1 MHQISFTGLLLT
13 HSKELE
19 RKYFLG
25 DGFLSFCSALMTFVG
40 GVLGV
45 ITSQKKGRKVALHLS
60 SFLLFCGSLFC
71 LSSDKGLFLFGRVL
85 NGIGVGVTFTVT
97 QIYTSEISPD
107 KYRGCLVS
115 LFSLSLAIGQAVP
128 AFLFVIGNGVSILL
142 LLLIVQTYL
151 LIKT

>member
-19 RKYFLG
+19 SKYFLREG
-25 DGFLSFCSALMTFVG
+25 VLSFCSALMTFVG
-40 GVLGV
+40 GLSGVL
-45 ITSQKKGRKVALHLS
+45 ISEKKGRKVALHLS

-71 LSSDKGLFLFGRVL
+71 LSSDQGLFLSGRIL
-85 NGIGVGVTFTVT
+85 NGTGVGVTFTVT
-97 QIYTSEISPD
+97 QIYVSEISPD

-128 AFLFVIGNGVSILL
+128 NFLSIIGDEVSI
-142 LLLIVQTYL
+142 
-151 LIKT
+151 

>member
-1 MHQISFTGLLLT
+1 MT

-19 RKYFLG
+19 SKYFLG

-40 GVLGV
+40 GLFGV
-45 ITSQKKGRKVALHLS
+45 VVSEKKGRKVALHMS
-60 SFLLFCGSLFC
+60 SVLLFCGSLCC
-71 LSSDKGLFLFGRVL
+71 LSSDKGLFILGRVL

-128 AFLFVIGNGVSILL
+128 AFLSIIGHEVSILL